1 MVYDGV
7 ESFPEAASGNFP
19 FEFVSTGLNL
29 AWENSFF
36 GRVKCSS
43 QLVFVEPAIIQLL
56 LVIPPVR
63 SNSTDQVHDP
73 AAGWIGRIEI
83 EQIAHAIF
91 LSVEEVGG
99 QHPGRPFSI
108 KRSFHV
114 RQKIV
119 LLKLGLNLLKLPVG
133 P

>member
-1 MVYDGV
+1 MYDGV

-29 AWENSFF
+29 ARENSFF

-63 SNSTDQVHDP
+63 RSSTDQVHDT
-73 AAGWIGRIEI
+73 AAGWIGRIET
-83 EQIAHAIF
+83 EQFEFAHTIL

-99 QHPGRPFSI
+99 QNPRRPFSI
-108 KRSFHV
+108 KRPLHV
-114 RQKIV
+114 R
-119 LLKLGLNLLKLPVG
+119 
-133 P
+133 